1 MIKKLYRKMFWRYRR
16 RHSAFFQGA
25 DIGRQFAKMQDQ
37 QIHALQKGIR
47 RKNKLV
53 HRLRRENIILKRS
66 IEGCKSLA
74 KKEQTPSD
82 AKATG

>member
-1 MIKKLYRKMFWRYRR
+1 MIKKLYRKMLWRYRR

-53 HRLRRENIILKRS
+53 HRLRRENIILK
-66 IEGCKSLA
+66 GCKSLA

-82 AKATG
+82 AIAS